1 MIDGSELSKTSD
13 DVAAKPPELPSS
25 TRGRT
30 QTRTSTAV
38 EKRKRDRATDRA
50 VKFKEREVPAN
61 EFLRRQRV
69 TPKTQD
75 TYQAIVDRF
84 YNEEKLKRTDDVALI
99 DRALNRRILK
109 MYLTGEHIGTA
120 RYLLHALKWDKG
132 VKAKLF
138 PKALSAIAGFKSV
151 SHETMKDPN
160 SWEAVLLAAEAGC
173 RANTK
178 HSVTAAAASLVQFDT
193 LARPSEVLLM
203 DGDWVFK
210 TKSSEGNPVAA
221 LTFFPSSQSS
231 GDKNKQQDD
240 TIVIGEVT
248 HVPWLTQLMLGL
260 KAKCGE
266 QKFFGITLAQ
276 YESEFT
282 KNAAAAGLARLKM
295 TPHGNR
301 HGGASRMSL
310 EGLDSVKIQTR
321 GRWSSNKS
329 VMRYKK
335 HGRYLRVQAAL
346 TDDERAR
353 ARHAL
358 LFIKS
363 ALATHFKLALTGA
376 APSRREPVPARAGH
390 EKKECKLL
398 DKGDSVRGKK
408 GHTKAMRHP
417 ALKEPVKAPPL
428 PLAMKRKRT
437 MKPISSSSETTKRH
451 RTRAEAAKFDPV
463 ALEREVNKL
472 AAGWSK
478 SLTSAKRRRS

>member
-1 MIDGSELSKTSD
+1 VIGGSRLSKNSD
-13 DVAAKPPELPSS
+13 DVAERPQELPSS
-25 TRGRT
+25 TRGRPR
-30 QTRTSTAV
+30 TRTSPAV
-38 EKRKRDRATDRA
+38 EKRKRDRASDRA
-50 VKFKEREVPAN
+50 VKFKERAVPAN

-69 TPKTQD
+69 TAKTQD
-75 TYQAIVDRF
+75 TYKTIVDRF
-84 YNEEKLKRTDDVALI
+84 YSEEKLKRTDDVALI
-99 DRALNRRILK
+99 DQVLNRRILG

-132 VKAKLF
+132 VKAKSF
-138 PKALSAIAGFKSV
+138 PKALAAIGGFKSV

-210 TKSSEGNPVAA
+210 TKSSKGDPVAA

-260 KAKCGE
+260 KGKCGK

-282 KNAAAAGLARLKM
+282 KNAAAAGLGRLKM

-301 HGGASRMSL
+301 HGGASRMAL
-310 EGLDSVKIQTR
+310 DGLDSVKIQTR

-335 HGRYLRVQAAL
+335 HGRYLRVQEAL
-346 TDDERAR
+346 SEDERTR

-358 LFIKS
+358 SFIKT
-363 ALATHFKLALTGA
+363 ALATHFKLALPGP
-376 APSRREPVPARAGH
+376 APSRHR
-390 EKKECKLL
+390 
-398 DKGDSVRGKK
+398 
-408 GHTKAMRHP
+408 P
-417 ALKEPVKAPPL
+417 ALKEHVKETPRASSTKAGGRQPPPL
-428 PLAMKRKRT
+428 PLAMKRKHT
-437 MKPISSSSETTKRH
+437 TTTKSH
-451 RTRAEAAKFDPV
+451 HKKAKHSGFDPE
-463 ALEREVNKL
+463 ALERVGNSL
-472 AAGWSK
+472 AAKWSEYLK
-478 SLTSAKRRRS
+478 PAKRRPS